1 MSLITSCQKRIASK
15 LARRLRGSSRS
26 ANTASALVQPS
37 SVLPGF
43 HKPVRC
49 GRRDQRL
56 AAPHARAYARRGA
69 SPGHQTPIPSEAVR
83 NFGFQ
88 IDQPDSPPNQR
99 FQQFKWMMVQEAA
112 RVGEAWNSIEWSHR
126 TSLCQ
131 IQVKAGI
138 ELRIPLQNI
147 DGRFKSSTVD
157 DQACCR
163 HNSVSM
169 RLLDGLIDPS
179 RK

>member
-56 AAPHARAYARRGA
+56 AVPHARAYARRGE

-83 NFGFQ
+83 QFRF
-88 IDQPDSPPNQR
+88 PDRSA
-99 FQQFKWMMVQEAA
+99 ELAA
-112 RVGEAWNSIEWSHR
+112 ESALSTIRMDDGTKSRSSWRGLEFDRAES
-126 TSLCQ
+126 Q
-131 IQVKAGI
+131 G
-138 ELRIPLQNI
+138 IPLSNSGE
-147 DGRFKSSTVD
+147 GRHRAADSEIYTLSLHD
-157 DQACCR
+157 A
-163 HNSVSM
+163 
-169 RLLDGLIDPS
+169 L
-179 RK
+179 